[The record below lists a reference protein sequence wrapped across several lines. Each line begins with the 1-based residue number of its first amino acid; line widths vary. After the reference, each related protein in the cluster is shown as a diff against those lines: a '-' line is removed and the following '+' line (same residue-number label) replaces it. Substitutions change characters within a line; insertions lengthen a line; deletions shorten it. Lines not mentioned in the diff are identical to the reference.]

1 MATRSFPVHQDGHGT
16 ARKHLAHCQK
26 EPLSGQKAA
35 TERGSGGS
43 ISSVRWQ
50 VNSAYSASE
59 NVTET
64 LSASKQR
71 GTDTVPH
78 EAESMR
84 QDLAG
89 NAIDNAE

>member
-1 MATRSFPVHQDGHGT
+1 MVVRVGSHNRRQEVGGNLLPPP
-16 ARKHLAHCQK
+16 K
-26 EPLSGQKAA
+26 ELLGKLILD
-35 TERGSGGS
+35 TFK
-43 ISSVRWQ
+43 
-50 VNSAYSASE
+50 
-59 NVTET
+59 T
-64 LSASKQR
+64 LGASKQR